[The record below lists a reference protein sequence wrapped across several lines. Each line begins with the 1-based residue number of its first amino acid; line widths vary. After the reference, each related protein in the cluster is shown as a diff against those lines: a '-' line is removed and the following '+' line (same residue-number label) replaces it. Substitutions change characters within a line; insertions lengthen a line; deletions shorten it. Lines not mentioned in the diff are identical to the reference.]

1 MPIRKK
7 GDRLGAK
14 KRFDPITGEEIN
26 KPKPPRTIYAPKP
39 QVPPERQ
46 MRTGGLSPKQ
56 KAIAS
61 KAPPPNKITGA
72 DFAVLK
78 KEKAKGRGMG
88 LQDESIKPGK
98 VIKARDSKFIERR
111 KKLSD
116 MSEFQKRRLKL
127 ESKKIGGVMKANKGK
142 MTPLKKDPTTPVNP
156 FEKRRKQ
163 LGGGKLK
170 ALGRVMGSALLGLVG
185 AGAAAGLNMAGKKL
199 KEFADKKKDK
209 KMGGGMMKK
218 YSKGGGADTG
228 KVGEIKSKISV
239 AMDRASRRSR
249 DKDRLTQRD
258 IDLAKRSIQIA
269 KNKRGIQGYLPSD
282 PMPNRRSR
290 SQGRLTNRD
299 IETASSAI
307 KGYKSGGKT
316 KKLKDDY
323 FKVLGVFPTV
333 KKKMGGGMM
342 QRPMGY
348 TSGGKAKSKP
358 ASPQRKPEGIKD
370 DTFDPIM
377 KKPEG
382 MKKELAIIQ
391 TEDAISRKNI
401 GDGKKMTRRGLMK
414 VVDAAADDR
423 QLGRSLRKFQ
433 RDVFKTG
440 GSVMARGCK
449 LGRNKKTKL
458 Y

>member
-1 MPIRKK
+1 
-7 GDRLGAK
+7 
-14 KRFDPITGEEIN
+14 
-26 KPKPPRTIYAPKP
+26 
-39 QVPPERQ
+39 

-61 KAPPPNKITGA
+61 KAPPPDKIDSK

-78 KEKAKGRGMG
+78 AEKAKGRGMG

-98 VIKARDSKFIERR
+98 VIKAKDSKFIERR

-142 MTPLKKDPTTPVNP
+142 MTPLKKDPTTPINP

-163 LGGGKLK
+163 LGGGRSKLPGRIGTVLGIGSMMVPAAYGVMKQYKDYKSAKNRDK
-170 ALGRVMGSALLGLVG
+170 AKVKKYSLGGDIFTQFKDIMTGSKDSKISKAKEGL
-185 AGAAAGLNMAGKKL
+185 KKQIAEGRA
-199 KEFADKKKDK
+199 KMRDKAKV
-209 KMGGGMMKK
+209 KK

-228 KVGEIKSKISV
+228 KVGEIKSKLSV

-249 DKDRLTQRD
+249 DKDRLTTRD
-258 IDLAKRSIQIA
+258 KEEAINIIR
-269 KNKRGIQGYLPSD
+269 
-282 PMPNRRSR
+282 RRSR
-290 SQGRLTNRD
+290 NEDRITNRD
-299 IETASSAI
+299 IESASSAI

-449 LGRNKKTKL
+449 LGRTKKTKL

>member
-7 GDRLGAK
+7 GDRLNAK

-98 VIKARDSKFIERR
+98 VMKARTGHFAKSNISKHERVLKPDTTKPISSVAPKVTDALKK
-111 KKLSD
+111 KKLPG
-116 MSEFQKRRLKL
+116 R
-127 ESKKIGGVMKANKGK
+127 IG
-142 MTPLKKDPTTPVNP
+142 T
-156 FEKRRKQ
+156 
-163 LGGGKLK
+163 
-170 ALGRVMGSALLGLVG
+170 ALGIG
-185 AGAAAGLNMAGKKL
+185 AMMVPAAYAAAKQY
-199 KEFADKKKDK
+199 KD
-209 KMGGGMMKK
+209 
-218 YSKGGGADTG
+218 Y
-228 KVGEIKSKISV
+228 KSAKN
-239 AMDRASRRSR
+239 R
-249 DKDRLTQRD
+249 DK
-258 IDLAKRSIQIA
+258 AK
-269 KNKRGIQGYLPSD
+269 
-282 PMPNRRSR
+282 
-290 SQGRLTNRD
+290 
-299 IETASSAI
+299 
-307 KGYKSGGKT
+307 
-316 KKLKDDY
+316 
-323 FKVLGVFPTV
+323 V
-333 KKKMGGGMM
+333 KKMGGGMM

-348 TSGGKAKSKP
+348 DYGGKVKTKP
-358 ASPQRKPEGIKD
+358 ASKKRKEEGLRD

-382 MKKELAIIQ
+382 MKKELAMIQ
-391 TEDAISRKNI
+391 TEEAISKRNI
-401 GDGKKMTRRGLMK
+401 GDGGKMTKRGLMK
-414 VVDAAADDR
+414 VVDAAADDK

-449 LGRNKKTKL
+449 LGRTKKTKL